1 MIVGVG
7 ERGDFVAG
15 LCFVFCVFSV
25 CFRFVPLF
33 KCCMFAYTL
42 SQCYCVPASSIKI
55 LKATKSPICTG
66 WYPISAP
73 SSPSSSVVLVRSNR
87 RRSPRQ
93 HKAHISTPISIHTN
107 RRIRSRRKV
116 GIRRRQALV
125 MEFRPLLIALAP
137 PNFDQDA
144 GPKLTEAHIF
154 PGAEGNPKPIPP

>member
-1 MIVGVG
+1 MF
-7 ERGDFVAG
+7 RL
-15 LCFVFCVFSV
+15 LCFQRLFSFRSFVQVLYV
-25 CFRFVPLF
+25 CIHVVSMLLRTSLF
-33 KCCMFAYTL
+33 NKDLESDKKPHMYRMV
-42 SQCYCVPASSIKI
+42 SH
-55 LKATKSPICTG
+55 
-66 WYPISAP
+66 ISP